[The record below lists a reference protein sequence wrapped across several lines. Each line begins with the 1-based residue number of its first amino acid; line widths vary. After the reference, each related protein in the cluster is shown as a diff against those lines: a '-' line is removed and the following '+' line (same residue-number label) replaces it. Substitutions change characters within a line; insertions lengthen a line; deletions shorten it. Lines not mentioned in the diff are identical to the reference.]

1 MIDTIIVSGGDI
13 QSDFALYFLK
23 KNIEKAGR
31 ENIRLIAADRGL
43 EFFLDYLILPDVVIG
58 DFDSLSEDGK
68 NFLEM
73 QSEDIPYGGMLEWKL
88 QKGEGKVVEVVRLR
102 PEKDDSDTQS
112 AMNYAI
118 QNGAKEIVILGVTG
132 NRVDH
137 LMANFGLLIL
147 AQKQGAEVALADR
160 YNYMKLISSGTIL
173 KKSEQFGK
181 YVSFFP
187 LGGDVTGLILE
198 GFKYPLDK
206 YHLTTADSG
215 LTVSNEISEEYA
227 KVTYESGTLLMIM
240 SRD

>member
-1 MIDTIIVSGGDI
+1 MILPSI
-13 QSDFALYFLK
+13 FK

-73 QSEDIPYGGMLEWKL
+73 QNEDIPYGGMLEWKL

-147 AQKQGAEVALADR
+147 AQKQDTEVALADR
-160 YNYMKLISSGTIL
+160 YNYMKLIPSGTIL
-173 KKSEQFGK
+173 KKAEQFGK

-187 LGGDVTGLILE
+187 LRGDVTGLTLE

>member
-1 MIDTIIVSGGDI
+1 MIDTMIVSGGDI
-13 QSDFALYFLK
+13 QSDFALCFLK

-73 QSEDIPYGGMLEWKL
+73 QNEDIPYGGMLEWKL

-147 AQKQGAEVALADR
+147 AQKQDTEVALADR
-160 YNYMKLISSGTIL
+160 YNYMKLIPSGTIL
-173 KKSEQFGK
+173 KKAEQFGK

-240 SRD
+240 ARD

>member
-73 QSEDIPYGGMLEWKL
+73 QNEDIPYDGMLEWKL

-147 AQKQGAEVALADR
+147 AQKQDTEVALADR
-160 YNYMKLISSGTIL
+160 YNYMKLIPSGTIL
-173 KKSEQFGK
+173 KKAEQFGK

-187 LGGDVTGLILE
+187 LGGDVTGLTLE

>member
-73 QSEDIPYGGMLEWKL
+73 QNEDIPYGGMLEWKL

-173 KKSEQFGK
+173 KKAEQFGK

-187 LGGDVTGLILE
+187 LGEDVTGLTLE

>member
-43 EFFLDYLILPDVVIG
+43 EFFLDYMILPDVVIG

-73 QSEDIPYGGMLEWKL
+73 QNEDIPYGGMLEWKL

-147 AQKQGAEVALADR
+147 AQKQDTEVALADR
-160 YNYMKLISSGTIL
+160 YNYMKLIPSGTIL
-173 KKSEQFGK
+173 KKAEQFGK

-187 LGGDVTGLILE
+187 LGGDVTGLTLE

>member
-1 MIDTIIVSGGDI
+1 MIDTMIVSGGDI

-73 QSEDIPYGGMLEWKL
+73 QNEDIPYGGMLEWKL

-147 AQKQGAEVALADR
+147 AQKQDTEVALADR
-160 YNYMKLISSGTIL
+160 YNYMKLIPSGTIL
-173 KKSEQFGK
+173 KKAEQFGK

-187 LGGDVTGLILE
+187 LGGDVTGLTLE

>member
-58 DFDSLSEDGK
+58 DFDTLSEDGK

-173 KKSEQFGK
+173 KKAEQFGK

-187 LGGDVTGLILE
+187 LGGDVTGLTLE

-227 KVTYESGTLLMIM
+227 KVTYESGTLLIIM